1 MSFMITLSKS
11 TLIRK
16 LAALIMLLLLFT
28 MLGESVTYN
37 PVLFSKFNLQFTY
50 EEGEDNVLTVVQ
62 GSERT

>member
-1 MSFMITLSKS
+1 
-11 TLIRK
+11 
-16 LAALIMLLLLFT
+16 MLLLLFT